1 MHVILHIGY
10 FCKKNLNC
18 LTDNIEIFHIQMKSR
33 PKKDQKTI
41 FFVSGAIHC
50 ENTIWNIQIFASIF
64 MSSNICWGR
73 FGRTVQLVPKTLEV
87 WREKVKRKHRYMWSF
102 VYPINSSYKY
112 VKKVKLNPNY
122 NPNIFS
128 EIIELQE
135 NGGSGGIQAKIPN
148 CTVYIGIAA

>member
-1 MHVILHIGY
+1 MQDI
-10 FCKKNLNC
+10 FANNLNC
-18 LTDNIEIFHIQMKSR
+18 LTDNVEFFLLCRWS
-33 PKKDQKTI
+33 PALKKTRKRFFLSVEQFIVKTQ
-41 FFVSGAIHC
+41 FWS
-50 ENTIWNIQIFASIF
+50 IQIFASIF
-64 MSSNICWGR
+64 ISSNICGGR
-73 FGRTVQLVPKTLEV
+73 FGRNVQLVPKTLEV
-87 WREKVKRKHRYMWSF
+87 WSEKVKRKHPCMWSF